1 MMSWTPRRNF
11 GSKQDFEEESA
22 AEVCTFKRRARIR
35 TLRHLSVLAVALLAV
50 LTAAKGEESHDK
62 FLIPDETV
70 SPNGRYGVTVPVF
83 DSEAFDKLPEPKN
96 ALIKMETKRILA
108 TIDATP
114 GYNRSLNHRS
124 TPIASWSRDSS
135 LLLWKVDGKWF
146 PNALMLLKVEKDQV
160 LWQRN
165 LLKLAQEAI
174 LARTRNA
181 TPRKYALAK
190 KANEGNGS
198 AYPEGFTVDAGVL
211 EPILLPLHV
220 RVTLTSNPK
229 AIEGHPTLE
238 SHLDGMVDK
247 QGKFVVKDFQLG
259 PAP

>member
-1 MMSWTPRRNF
+1 MPYRQRH
-11 GSKQDFEEESA
+11 
-22 AEVCTFKRRARIR
+22 ARIR
-35 TLRHLSVLAVALLAV
+35 NLRRLSLFAVALLAGFTV
-50 LTAAKGEESHDK
+50 AESEENHGK

-96 ALIKMETKRILA
+96 ALIEMGTKRILA

-146 PNALMLLKVEKDQV
+146 PNALVLLKVEKDQV

-165 LLKLAQEAI
+165 LLKLSQESI
-174 LARTRNA
+174 LTRTRNA
-181 TPRKYALAK
+181 TPRKYAMAR

-198 AYPEGFTVDAGVL
+198 AYPEGFTVDVKVF
-211 EPILLPLHV
+211 EPISLPLHI

-247 QGKFVVKDFQLG
+247 QGKLTVKDFQLG
-259 PAP
+259 PVQ